1 MNYHRILKDFSIAVI
16 SQGISMLLS
25 VVTSL
30 LVPKVLGVAEFG
42 YWQLFIFYISYVGF
56 FHLGLNDGVYLL
68 KGGQTRDEID
78 KVSIGRQFWCGMA
91 YQTIFAAIIG
101 LIAILGPFEEKR
113 EFVIIVTALFMLLNN
128 ASSFI
133 GYVFQSMNETKLFS
147 FSVIVERLIFFVP
160 LAFLLV
166 ARVSSF
172 EPYVVAYAASKTC
185 ALAYCVCN
193 ARALLSPD
201 FSNVVAAF
209 QETRGSIRVG
219 IKLMLANTAS
229 MLILGIARALID
241 SVWGIETFGQLSL
254 SLSMVGF
261 FSTFA
266 TQASM
271 VLFPSLRRSAGH
283 EQQSFFRS
291 ARNALGLFLPAVY
304 LFCVPAI
311 WAMTLWLPQY
321 SQAMTFFIILLPM
334 CVFECK
340 MDITCTTYF
349 KVLREEKLLLRINA
363 ATVIA
368 SATFS
373 CLGAYLFNSV
383 FLVIAGA
390 VVSFI
395 LRSTYSEYLLS
406 KQLGVS
412 TTSITPEEILLTIM
426 FVVTA
431 YTLPGYA
438 SVAIYA
444 SAYILFLY
452 INRDTLLCTI
462 GQLRRMGASK

>member
-1 MNYHRILKDFSIAVI
+1 
-16 SQGISMLLS
+16 MLLS

-241 SVWGIETFGQLSL
+241 SVWVSKRSVSYPYPSQWLASFQHLPRRQAW
-254 SLSMVGF
+254 
-261 FSTFA
+261 FS
-266 TQASM
+266 
-271 VLFPSLRRSAGH
+271 FPRYG
-283 EQQSFFRS
+283 
-291 ARNALGLFLPAVY
+291 G
-304 LFCVPAI
+304 VPAMSSSRFFEAP
-311 WAMTLWLPQY
+311 AM
-321 SQAMTFFIILLPM
+321 
-334 CVFECK
+334 
-340 MDITCTTYF
+340 
-349 KVLREEKLLLRINA
+349 R
-363 ATVIA
+363 
-368 SATFS
+368 
-373 CLGAYLFNSV
+373 
-383 FLVIAGA
+383 
-390 VVSFI
+390 
-395 LRSTYSEYLLS
+395 
-406 KQLGVS
+406 
-412 TTSITPEEILLTIM
+412 
-426 FVVTA
+426 
-431 YTLPGYA
+431 
-438 SVAIYA
+438 
-444 SAYILFLY
+444 
-452 INRDTLLCTI
+452 
-462 GQLRRMGASK
+462 